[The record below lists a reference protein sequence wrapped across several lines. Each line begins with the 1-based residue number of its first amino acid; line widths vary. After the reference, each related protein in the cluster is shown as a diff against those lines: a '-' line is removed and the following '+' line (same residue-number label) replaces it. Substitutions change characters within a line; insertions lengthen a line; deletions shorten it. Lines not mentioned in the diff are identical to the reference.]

1 MDMDR
6 DAIEKVNRKVSR
18 QFPEMKSVHPSIKA
32 ESNASKSKKSFSL
45 TYKGK
50 ANLPNGRTISRV
62 VRVVADENGKVL
74 RMSTS
79 K

>member
-1 MDMDR
+1 MNREAIDR
-6 DAIEKVNRKVSR
+6 VHRKVSR
-18 QFPEMKSVHPSIKA
+18 QFPEMKSIRPTVRSDPKS
-32 ESNASKSKKSFSL
+32 SNGNPRFSL

-50 ANLPNGRTISRV
+50 ANLPNGRTITRV

>member
-1 MDMDR
+1 MDKE
-6 DAIEKVNRKVSR
+6 AIEKVNQKVSR
-18 QFPEMKSVHPSIKA
+18 QFPEMRSVHPNVRS
-32 ESNASKSKKSFSL
+32 ETRSSDSKPRFSL

-50 ANLPNGRTISRV
+50 VDLPNGRMISRI

>member
-1 MDMDR
+1 MDR
-6 DAIEKVNRKVSR
+6 EAIDRVNRKVSR
-18 QFPEMKSVHPSIKA
+18 QFPEMKSVHPSVKA
-32 ESNASKSKKSFSL
+32 ESNASNSKQKFSL

-50 ANLPNGRTISRV
+50 ANLPNGRTIRRI

>member
-1 MDMDR
+1 MDR
-6 DAIEKVNRKVSR
+6 EAIDRVNRKVSR
-18 QFPEMKSVHPSIKA
+18 QFPEMKSIRPSVKA
-32 ESNASKSKKSFSL
+32 ESKASNNKQKFSL

>member
-1 MDMDR
+1 MDR
-6 DAIEKVNRKVSR
+6 EAIDRVNRKISK
-18 QFPEMKSVHPSIKA
+18 QFPEMKSVRPTVKVETKA
-32 ESNASKSKKSFSL
+32 GNNGQKYSL

-50 ANLPNGRTISRV
+50 ADLPNGRTISRV
-62 VRVVADENGKVL
+62 VRVIADAKGKVL